1 MNCLIINASP
11 NPRSNTQYLSLAVKN
26 HLAVKAHRAKVL
38 NFENYDLPI
47 GSLGSLTSLHPSIFQ
62 KSLIDEMAKA
72 SIIFI
77 HSPEYNW
84 MPTPEIINL
93 INLFATK
100 QNKAMFDDKVF
111 ALAGVSNGRGGRI
124 PALLLSQMLN
134 KVISYLNFHSVVSPK
149 IFESQFT
156 QDCVDK
162 NGQLLSNE
170 TYNQGLENYVD
181 FTIKIA
187 KKWFNS

>member
-26 HLAVKAHRAKVL
+26 HLEDKAHRTKIL
-38 NFENYDLPI
+38 NFENYDLPL
-47 GSLGSLTSLHPSIFQ
+47 GSLGSLTRTHPTIFQ
-62 KSLIDEMAKA
+62 KSLTDEMAKA

-100 QNKAMFDDKVF
+100 KNNAMFDDKVF

-156 QDCVDK
+156 QDCVDT